1 MAFITCKGISWL
13 TLEANTMTKDADR
26 LIDKLKLE
34 NLNTENLKKI
44 INFETSSADKWS
56 LSDQLDAIDL
66 LGYTANEEALNYLQ
80 IIYKSFVVVKQN
92 MNRGERE
99 GVTTMDANLIQ
110 HYNYPNARG
119 PLADALHYEI
129 PLFKNSTHHLKRLKP
144 AKELDNEKR
153 TIFEKSLAHGTI
165 LKALDRL
172 RLSLAQYQ
180 D

>member
-1 MAFITCKGISWL
+1 
-13 TLEANTMTKDADR
+13 MTQDTDR

-44 INFETSSADKWS
+44 INFEISSAQQWS
-56 LSDQLDAIDL
+56 LNDQLDAIDL
-66 LGYTANEEALNYLQ
+66 LGYTASEEALNYLLS
-80 IIYKSFVVVKQN
+80 IYKSFIVVKQN
-92 MNRGERE
+92 MNRGDQD
-99 GVTTMDANLIQ
+99 GVSIMDANLIQ

-129 PLFKNSTHHLKRLKP
+129 PLFQNSKHHLKRLKP
-144 AKELDNEKR
+144 AKELENEKR
-153 TIFEKSLAHGTI
+153 SIFEKSLAHGTI